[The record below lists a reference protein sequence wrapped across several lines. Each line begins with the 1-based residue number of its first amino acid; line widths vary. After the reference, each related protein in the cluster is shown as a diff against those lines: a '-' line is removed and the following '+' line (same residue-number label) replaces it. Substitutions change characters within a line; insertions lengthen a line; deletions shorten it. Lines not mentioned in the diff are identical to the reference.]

1 MIWLY
6 LLFGSFTCNSAKQN
20 RACPH
25 VSVCTKPTV
34 ISVAWR
40 VQDRIFSTEWP
51 LVVTEWPLVDT
62 PTFQPHKRG
71 VAGALAC
78 HSGIEIN
85 TRTVQLEEPKRSRS
99 HHARV
104 GVTTLSRSHHAVTM
118 ASQRLQEDVELACP
132 QINRSLK
139 IYNYDTFIYIT
150 YFRHICHHASVRLF
164 TGQIEN

>member
-1 MIWLY
+1 MRLSREKVIWLY

-104 GVTTLSRSHHAVTM
+104 GVTTLESESPRCNDGVT
-118 ASQRLQEDVELACP
+118 
-132 QINRSLK
+132 
-139 IYNYDTFIYIT
+139 T
-150 YFRHICHHASVRLF
+150 F
-164 TGQIEN
+164 TGGCRACLPSN